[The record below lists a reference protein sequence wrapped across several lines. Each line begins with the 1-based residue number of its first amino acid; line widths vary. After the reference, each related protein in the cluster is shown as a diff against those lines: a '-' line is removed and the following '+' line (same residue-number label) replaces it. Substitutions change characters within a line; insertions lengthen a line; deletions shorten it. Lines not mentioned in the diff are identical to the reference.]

1 VEVRILLALNVV
13 FHTLMF
19 ITKNRDM
26 KEEEKKWFLSLP
38 KVMKLTLLEDMM
50 KEGETGMAFETMKI
64 LLDAPISEG
73 GILSD
78 DIKEVMD
85 VGIAN
90 LNNKED

>member
-1 VEVRILLALNVV
+1 
-13 FHTLMF
+13 
-19 ITKNRDM
+19 M

-38 KVMKLTLLEDMM
+38 KEMKLTLLEDMM

-85 VGIAN
+85 TGIAN
-90 LNNKED
+90 LKNKDQKDGRIKTPIDC

>member
-1 VEVRILLALNVV
+1 
-13 FHTLMF
+13 
-19 ITKNRDM
+19 M

-90 LNNKED
+90 LNNKEDQENRNNKRIFNI

>member
-1 VEVRILLALNVV
+1 
-13 FHTLMF
+13 
-19 ITKNRDM
+19 M

-38 KVMKLTLLEDMM
+38 KEMKLMLLEDMM

-85 VGIAN
+85 TGIAN
-90 LNNKED
+90 LKNKD

>member
-1 VEVRILLALNVV
+1 
-13 FHTLMF
+13 MF

-38 KVMKLTLLEDMM
+38 KETKLMLLGDMM
-50 KEGETGMAFETMKI
+50 KEGQTGMAFGTMKI

-73 GILSD
+73 GILTD

-85 VGIAN
+85 TGIAN
-90 LNNKED
+90 LKNKD

>member
-1 VEVRILLALNVV
+1 
-13 FHTLMF
+13 
-19 ITKNRDM
+19 M

-38 KVMKLTLLEDMM
+38 KEMKLMLLEDMM

-73 GILSD
+73 GILTD

-85 VGIAN
+85 TGIAN
-90 LNNKED
+90 LKNK